1 MTAGASSHPQ
11 ARPQARPQGRPQIG
25 GSAALWASAMVIV
38 ALIILQ
44 AGRVPTASADMVSV
58 AGGMQIM
65 TTPGPSDE
73 LVYVLDTRDERLY
86 VYQVVNQASLELL
99 DRQDVAQMFS
109 AAAAQ
114 AAGRR

>member
-1 MTAGASSHPQ
+1 MSLSTTPDQHS
-11 ARPQARPQGRPQIG
+11 RPRFS
-25 GSAALWASAMVIV
+25 GSAALWASAMLIG
-38 ALIILQ
+38 ALIIVQ
-44 AGRVPTASADMVSV
+44 AGRVPTATADMVSG
-58 AGGMQIM
+58 AGGLQIM
-65 TTPGPSDE
+65 TTTGPSDE

-99 DRQDVAQMFS
+99 DRQDVTEMFS

>member
-1 MTAGASSHPQ
+1 
-11 ARPQARPQGRPQIG
+11 
-25 GSAALWASAMVIV
+25 MVIG

-44 AGRVPTASADMVSV
+44 AGRVPTAAADMVSS
-58 AGGMQIM
+58 AGGVQIL
-65 TTPGPSDE
+65 TTPGSSDE

-99 DRQDVAQMFS
+99 DRQDVAAMFT